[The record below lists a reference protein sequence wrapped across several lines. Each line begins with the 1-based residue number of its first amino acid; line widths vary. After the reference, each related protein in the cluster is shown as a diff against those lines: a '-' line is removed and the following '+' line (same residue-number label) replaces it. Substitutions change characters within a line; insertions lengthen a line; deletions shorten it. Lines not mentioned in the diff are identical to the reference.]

1 MENKAKKKIIL
12 LGDSTRQGY
21 DQYVREQLDG
31 VADVLFPDD
40 NCRFALYLLRYIHE
54 WQRNGNWGDDADL
67 IHWNAGLW
75 DELHLVGQESL
86 TEPEFYASVIRRIDT
101 RLRLLFPKAK
111 LVFATSTPSIEHRYG
126 PEFFRINKEV
136 EHYNELALKALADTD
151 TVIDDLY
158 TAASGIPESY
168 YIDAVH
174 MYTPEG
180 RKLTGDAVL
189 ASICPLLGMEK
200 DQEGKWH

>member
-1 MENKAKKKIIL
+1 MKKIIL

-21 DQYVREQLDG
+21 DKYVREQLDG
-31 VADVLFPDD
+31 SAEVLFPDD
-40 NCRFALYLLRYIHE
+40 NCRFALYLLRYIHV
-54 WQRNGNWGDDADL
+54 WQKDGNWGDDADL

-86 TEPEFYASVIRRIDT
+86 CEPEYYATVIRRIDT

-126 PEFFRINKEV
+126 TDFFRINKEI
-136 EHYNELALKALADTD
+136 ELYNELALKALADTD

-158 TAASGIPESY
+158 TAASGVPESY

-174 MYTPEG
+174 MYAPEG
-180 RKLTGDAVL
+180 RKLLGDTVL
-189 ASICPLLGMEK
+189 SCICPLVGIEK
-200 DQEGKWH
+200 DADGKWTDKN